1 MVPEPSGSLFPE
13 DRLSLVFGA
22 LAHSARRHILTRL
35 VAGDASVTELAAP
48 FAITPRAVSKHL
60 GVLERAGLITRGKD
74 AQKRPSQLDAVALRE
89 AYEWIDAYRALW
101 ETRFAQLDALLRVV
115 QKGERNAPKRRRPR
129 R

>member
-1 MVPEPSGSLFPE
+1 MVPEPSGSLAPE

-22 LAHSARRHILTRL
+22 LAHPARRHILTRL
-35 VAGDASVTELAAP
+35 VAGDASVSELAAP

-74 AQKRPSQLDAVALRE
+74 AQKRPSQLDAVPLRE
-89 AYEWIDAYRALW
+89 AYEWIDTYRALW
-101 ETRFAQLDALLRVV
+101 ETRFAQLDAVLREA
-115 QKGERNAPKRRRPR
+115 QKGERNAPKRRRSR